1 MSLLE
6 SVSVTIEPL
15 EPGPQA
21 ASLRSRYQT
30 GVAFNFVGAAFN
42 QGSTF
47 VFTVVAANLLGREAF
62 GKYGMVASTLVALSQ
77 IAQLACGHTATKYVA
92 EYRSCDKE
100 KCGRVIGM
108 LLVVVACAAG
118 LVALGLLAS
127 VRWLANSV
135 LKAPDLRFGL
145 AIGAGIVF
153 LNVLIGFFM
162 GALAG
167 LETYRILSWALVQF
181 GVLYLV
187 TCTLATW
194 RFGLNGTF
202 GGLFLSALLGCVLL
216 GTALKSECHKMRIP
230 IRFGLFPEARKILMG
245 FALPG
250 AVSSL
255 TFLPALWIG
264 DAILVR
270 QPQGYAQMALFSAA
284 YILMAAVLF
293 IPNITYVVGWSL
305 LNHQKG
311 QRQWDQY
318 RIVFKINL
326 ALTGAAVVVGV
337 SALSVFGPAILRLFG
352 KDFVDGRMVLLVMLA
367 AAIPQALG
375 LSALQHLLSQ
385 EHLWLSF
392 FAVVLPRDFL
402 LAALAAYL
410 IPRHGAVGLAWAY
423 AAAWMMAL
431 IIITPVTLS
440 VGVRAAALDA
450 P

>member
-1 MSLLE
+1 
-6 SVSVTIEPL
+6 
-15 EPGPQA
+15 
-21 ASLRSRYQT
+21 
-30 GVAFNFVGAAFN
+30 
-42 QGSTF
+42 
-47 VFTVVAANLLGREAF
+47 
-62 GKYGMVASTLVALSQ
+62 
-77 IAQLACGHTATKYVA
+77 
-92 EYRSCDKE
+92 
-100 KCGRVIGM
+100 
-108 LLVVVACAAG
+108 
-118 LVALGLLAS
+118 
-127 VRWLANSV
+127 
-135 LKAPDLRFGL
+135 
-145 AIGAGIVF
+145 
-153 LNVLIGFFM
+153 
-162 GALAG
+162 
-167 LETYRILSWALVQF
+167 
-181 GVLYLV
+181 
-187 TCTLATW
+187 
-194 RFGLNGTF
+194 
-202 GGLFLSALLGCVLL
+202 
-216 GTALKSECHKMRIP
+216 
-230 IRFGLFPEARKILMG
+230 
-245 FALPG
+245 
-250 AVSSL
+250 
-255 TFLPALWIG
+255 
-264 DAILVR
+264 
-270 QPQGYAQMALFSAA
+270 
-284 YILMAAVLF
+284 MAAVLF